1 MNNYLILVP
10 LAMTFLFILFTSN
23 QFSSHNNPLSS
34 IMYCQ
39 QQYTMKCDRLF
50 RTLCPGRLD
59 IVDNNIVGFTEHC
72 SGLSDILC
80 PTIWSRC
87 VTLDTWEG
95 VVQNDISPKSSL
107 MLCEFTSRFY
117 FSNKV
122 FR

>member
-39 QQYTMKCDRLF
+39 QQSTMKCDRLF

-80 PTIWSRC
+80 PTIWSHC
-87 VTLDTWEG
+87 VTLDTC
-95 VVQNDISPKSSL
+95 VVPCPVEICETAQ
-107 MLCEFTSRFY
+107 MLKTNLTR
-117 FSNKV
+117 KTWM
-122 FR
+122 